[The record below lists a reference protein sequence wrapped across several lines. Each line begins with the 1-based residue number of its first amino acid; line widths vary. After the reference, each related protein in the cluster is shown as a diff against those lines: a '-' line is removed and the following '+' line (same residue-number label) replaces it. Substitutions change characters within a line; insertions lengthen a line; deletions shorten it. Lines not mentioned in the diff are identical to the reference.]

1 MSLSLTEKKCS
12 NVQFKLIFLFQ
23 INISILSTLLKQN
36 EEWMEAARQFPY
48 HDYVWCHKGMG
59 TLDGNN
65 YCTCIFK
72 YKFTFTPATLLS
84 IVNLLIIHLF
94 RKYHI
99 ASQKIQRKIP
109 PSQPALLKNTSCGLG
124 GLLGFFKPRQISSKG
139 YPSIQVSTIFYSSLY
154 LSMNQ
159 VGIFLIKF
167 KSYCSRKG
175 IKVRNRKH
183 H

>member
-1 MSLSLTEKKCS
+1 MKSGW
-12 NVQFKLIFLFQ
+12 KLQDSSHIM
-23 INISILSTLLKQN
+23 T
-36 EEWMEAARQFPY
+36 
-48 HDYVWCHKGMG
+48 VWCHKGMG

-72 YKFTFTPATLLS
+72 YKFTPATLLS
-84 IVNLLIIHLF
+84 IVNLLMLHLF

-109 PSQPALLKNTSCGLG
+109 PSQPTPPKKYKMWVRGTFR
-124 GLLGFFKPRQISSKG
+124 FFKPRQISSKG

-183 H
+183 R